1 MIYTFMHLKFA
12 MTKEAI
18 HLCTVQEND
27 PNLTGKKYI
36 LIQQCILEKFLVSSF
51 FISRNFLLAFLPF
64 DNYLGEFL
72 PVYKV
77 GHVVVA
83 HFCQLEDILDDKPAN
98 DNDDKRLVMMMLVRR
113 IELVMTMMI
122 KAVLVALMKLLLEDF
137 AQFFFL
143 QTLFVP
149 CCHKHDCTID
159 LDCGIDDD
167 DDQENDDDV
176 GENDCDHHHTSGL
189 NGQSSL

>member
-98 DNDDKRLVMMMLVRR
+98 DNDYKR
-113 IELVMTMMI
+113 
-122 KAVLVALMKLLLEDF
+122 
-137 AQFFFL
+137 
-143 QTLFVP
+143 
-149 CCHKHDCTID
+149 
-159 LDCGIDDD
+159 
-167 DDQENDDDV
+167 DDV
-176 GENDCDHHHTSGL
+176 GKKDRAGHDNDDHGGSSGADEDIVGGFCAVFL
-189 NGQSSL
+189 FANSFCPLLS

>member
-12 MTKEAI
+12 MTREQFT
-18 HLCTVQEND
+18 CVQYRRMIRTSLE
-27 PNLTGKKYI
+27 KKDI
-36 LIQQCILEKFLVSSF
+36 LIQQCNLEKFLVSSF

-122 KAVLVALMKLLLEDF
+122 KAVLVALMKILLEDF

-149 CCHKHDCTID
+149 CCHKHDCQ
-159 LDCGIDDD
+159 CY
-167 DDQENDDDV
+167 
-176 GENDCDHHHTSGL
+176 
-189 NGQSSL
+189 

>member
-1 MIYTFMHLKFA
+1 MYDLYIHAFKVC
-12 MTKEAI
+12 KDKGAI

-122 KAVLVALMKLLLEDF
+122 MAVLVALMKILLEDF

-149 CCHKHDCTID
+149 CCHKHDC
-159 LDCGIDDD
+159 
-167 DDQENDDDV
+167 QYY
-176 GENDCDHHHTSGL
+176 
-189 NGQSSL
+189 